1 MKITVIGGSGGTGA
15 AFTTAALAAG
25 HDVTVVSRSGRAP
38 QGARVVP
45 GDATEGAVLDR
56 ALAGAD
62 AVVVTVG
69 GAKGVKHGRTAVTR
83 AVLDGMRRHGVR
95 RILVQSSLGTHGSAD
110 RLAPPMNRLAPVL
123 LAVPLADHNRQED
136 AVRASGL
143 DWTVVRP
150 SGLKDG
156 PATGSATVLRDG
168 VPGRVG
174 GTVQRA
180 DVAACLLAALQDEGT
195 VGTCLAVGS

>member
-1 MKITVIGGSGGTGA
+1 ML
-15 AFTTAALAAG
+15 F
-25 HDVTVVSRSGRAP
+25 RSGA
-38 QGARVVP
+38 
-45 GDATEGAVLDR
+45 
-56 ALAGAD
+56 
-62 AVVVTVG
+62 
-69 GAKGVKHGRTAVTR
+69 
-83 AVLDGMRRHGVR
+83 
-95 RILVQSSLGTHGSAD
+95 HGSAD